1 MGCAPAHRARTRV
14 IGLHPAVWRFILA
27 ALIAASSCGGALT
40 PVAADALA
48 ALNEARAAVERGD
61 RDGAIARL
69 ESAVAQDRDLV
80 AAYRWLSRLYADK
93 GLRDKA
99 LDAAA
104 AAALLDSDPADRDY
118 LNRLVAGGLPD
129 SMDRRTPEALP
140 WPRQMAAI
148 AAADDRL
155 AGSPGPWETLVIAE
169 EREAPATDPR
179 FGWTCDRLCRGYVMD
194 QSSQRWQAVLAVRY
208 SASAGPARRGL
219 ATDCAGLILR
229 AACLRE
235 AHLGS
240 VAGRRAEHELPPY
253 DLRSPLTVWVTDE
266 GPAGAESWGANIYV
280 CAASTPRAP
289 AEWVRQLLHEYGHA
303 ALPGIDHFREP
314 EPWANG
320 RLGEQLF
327 SQWLLRSAEGASG
340 HPWLA
345 TADLRA
351 PARDADRCV
360 SAFLRTGPTSP
371 LLSDRSAAGMDY
383 YLGFANYVE
392 RVFGPR
398 LLSSAMRMTVGAATR
413 AFAVGVQ
420 EALRRAAEQ
429 LEVRAMS
436 APGSAGLTHWVYLP
450 AGKWRARSSGAA
462 VTFNGRAI
470 VTRESDVGRVA
481 EGWHAVIMPPGV
493 TVTFILVEP
502 SSRSDLP

>member
-1 MGCAPAHRARTRV
+1 VSTGCAPAHRARTRV

-27 ALIAASSCGGALT
+27 ALIAALSCSGALT

-104 AAALLDSDPADRDY
+104 AAVLLDPDPADRDY

-140 WPRQMAAI
+140 LPRQMAAI

-155 AGSPGPWETLVIAE
+155 AGSPGPWEMLVIAE

-179 FGWTCDRLCRGYVMD
+179 FGWTFDRLCRGYAMD
-194 QSSQRWQAVLAVRY
+194 RSSQRWQAVLAVRY

-219 ATDCAGLILR
+219 ATDCADLILR

-240 VAGRRAEHELPPY
+240 VAEPALN
-253 DLRSPLTVWVTDE
+253 LRSPLTVWVTDE

-280 CAASTPRAP
+280 CAAYTPHAP
-289 AEWVRQLLHEYGHA
+289 AEWMRQLLHEYGHA
-303 ALPGIDHFREP
+303 ALPGVDHFREP

-320 RLGEQLF
+320 KLGEQLF

-345 TADLRA
+345 AADLRA

-360 SAFLRTGPTSP
+360 SAFLRTGPASP
-371 LLSDRSAAGMDY
+371 LMSDRSAAGMDY

-398 LLSSAMRMTVGAATR
+398 LLSSAMRGTVGATTR

-420 EALRRAAEQ
+420 EALRQAADH
-429 LEVRAMS
+429 LEVRAMF
-436 APGSAGLTHWVYLP
+436 APGPAGLTHWVYLP

-462 VTFNGRAI
+462 ITFNGRAI
-470 VTRESDVGRVA
+470 VTRETDVGRVA
-481 EGWHAVIMPPGV
+481 EGWHAVMMPPGV
-493 TVTFILVEP
+493 TVTFTLVGP